1 MFLPAD
7 ELKWC
12 PAVIRCECNVAYF
25 LYLPIF
31 LQDEVTIITWIEKVG
46 NKSMEAAYEI
56 YKRSGSSVVQ
66 VATAKTVMVSFDHAQ
81 GVSIPWRDELR
92 APLEGFGIGRP
103 LGL

>member
-1 MFLPAD
+1 MGK
-7 ELKWC
+7 KWDWNS
-12 PAVIRCECNVAYF
+12 AGMVIARHEVN
-25 LYLPIF
+25 YLQPIF
-31 LQDEVTIITWIEKVG
+31 FQDEVTIITWIEKVG

-56 YKRSGSSVVQ
+56 YKQSGSTVVQ
-66 VATAKTVMVSFDHAQ
+66 VATAKTVMVSFDHVK